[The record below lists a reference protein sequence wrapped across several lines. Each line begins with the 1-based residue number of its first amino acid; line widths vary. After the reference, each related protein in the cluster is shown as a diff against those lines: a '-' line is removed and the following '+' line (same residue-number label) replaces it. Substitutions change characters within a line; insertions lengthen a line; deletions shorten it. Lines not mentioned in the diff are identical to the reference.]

1 MAMGMK
7 FLSELK
13 QFFIDSF
20 SDPVYQEGVLYFI
33 IEELPNPRDSG
44 LFKILCGSAEISSDA
59 VTLDEPGV
67 VIANQLIGLH
77 AATIRK
83 YPYEKIEYVN
93 ITPWAQEKIETRMA
107 RITLVLGDDYLFNLF
122 WNKFAS
128 LRWSGFMT

>member
-1 MAMGMK
+1 MAVK
-7 FLSELK
+7 TFLSDLK
-13 QFFIDSF
+13 KFFIESF
-20 SDPVYQEGVLYFI
+20 SDTVYQDGVWYFI

-44 LFKILCGSAEISSDA
+44 LFKILCSSTRIALDA

-93 ITPWAQEKIETRMA
+93 ITPWA
-107 RITLVLGDDYLFNLF
+107 
-122 WNKFAS
+122 
-128 LRWSGFMT
+128 

>member
-1 MAMGMK
+1 MSVK
-7 FLSELK
+7 TFLSRLK

-20 SDPVYQEGVLYFI
+20 SSPVYQDGVLYFI

-44 LFKILCGSAEISSDA
+44 IFKILCGSTEFAVDV

-67 VIANQLIGLH
+67 VIANELIGLH

-93 ITPWAQEKIETRMA
+93 ITPWAQEKIEARMA
-107 RITLVLGDDYLFNLF
+107 RIGL
-122 WNKFAS
+122 KI
-128 LRWSGFMT
+128 

>member
-1 MAMGMK
+1 LRHDLDAFLKWRWIMSVK
-7 FLSELK
+7 VFLSELK

-20 SDPVYQEGVLYFI
+20 SDPVYQDGVLYFI

-44 LFKILCGSAEISSDA
+44 IFKILCGSTELAVDV

-67 VIANQLIGLH
+67 VIANELIGLH

-93 ITPWAQEKIETRMA
+93 ITPWAQEKIEARMA
-107 RITLVLGDDYLFNLF
+107 RIGL
-122 WNKFAS
+122 KI
-128 LRWSGFMT
+128 

>member
-1 MAMGMK
+1 MA

-13 QFFIDSF
+13 QFFINSF
-20 SDPVYQEGVLYFI
+20 TSPVYQDGVLYFI

-44 LFKILCGSAEISSDA
+44 IFKILCGSAELAVDA

-83 YPYEKIEYVN
+83 YPYQKIEYVN
-93 ITPWAQEKIETRMA
+93 IAPWDQEKIEARMA
-107 RITLVLGDDYLFNLF
+107 RIGLKT
-122 WNKFAS
+122 
-128 LRWSGFMT
+128 